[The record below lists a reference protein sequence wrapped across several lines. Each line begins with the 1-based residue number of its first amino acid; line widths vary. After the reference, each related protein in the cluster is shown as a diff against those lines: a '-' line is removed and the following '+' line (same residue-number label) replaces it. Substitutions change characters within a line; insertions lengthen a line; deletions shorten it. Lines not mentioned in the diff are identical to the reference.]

1 MIKALQFLSDKNQSF
16 SKNYLLVGDND
27 FLYLFIKNQ
36 IVKKS
41 QKKDEIFVFDCVD
54 KSDSFDQLINVL
66 GSQDL
71 FSSDKLI
78 ICLLYTS
85 PSPRDRTRSRMPSS
99 A

>member
-16 SKNYLLVGDND
+16 CKNYLLVGDND

-41 QKKDEIFVFDCVD
+41 QKKDETFVFDCVD

-66 GSQDL
+66 GSPDL
-71 FSSDKLI
+71 FSSD
-78 ICLLYTS
+78 
-85 PSPRDRTRSRMPSS
+85 
-99 A
+99 